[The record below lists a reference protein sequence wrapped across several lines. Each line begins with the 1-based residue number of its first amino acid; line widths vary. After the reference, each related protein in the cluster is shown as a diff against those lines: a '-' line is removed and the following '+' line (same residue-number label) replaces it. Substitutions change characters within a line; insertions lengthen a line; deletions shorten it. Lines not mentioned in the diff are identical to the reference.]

1 MLKELLQKLASDLKI
16 DFGSLVKEEREGM
29 LVTLSG
35 QLEISLKKRKAL
47 SFFSRRS
54 EPLPKREK
62 RSFSP
67 F

>member
-35 QLEISLKKRKAL
+35 QLEISLKEKEGAL
-47 SFFSRRS
+47 CVLTPRMQGHPSIRGRMY
-54 EPLPKREK
+54 P
-62 RSFSP
+62 
-67 F
+67 